1 VFYSLI
7 NPLGLALVLAVIA
20 RRDWLLGCLAAYPY
34 TSIIM
39 AWYTLDGTPF
49 LVYLVSLVLYALF
62 ALLFL
67 ALQSR
72 TLKFISLLAG
82 TLIIGGG
89 FFVYNWEGIQTLL
102 FIAVRNIL
110 ILVFPL
116 IFGRFA
122 SRFALTVRSL
132 ANRFAQRR
140 RKVSSMSR
148 RRKLLP
154 SVAIV
159 VLVVGFILTSIG
171 VYSGRQLRILRG
183 QAVYATPEDGMQE
196 LIANRYSGVE
206 RADLV
211 HAGESIF
218 ADLWFVEAYVWATS
232 RTDGKGFSSRGYD
245 NPGWYFLR
253 VQNGWIFVPES
264 RFPEVVAFGKWLF
277 GLSR

>member
-1 VFYSLI
+1 MPENLGVIIQGVFYGLI

-20 RRDWLLGCLAAYPY
+20 RKDWLLGCLAAYPY

-39 AWYTLDGTPF
+39 ACWYTLDRTPF
-49 LVYLVSLVLYALF
+49 LVYAVSLALYVLF
-62 ALLFL
+62 VLLFL
-67 ALQSR
+67 VLQSR
-72 TLKFISLLAG
+72 TLKFISLLTG

-116 IFGRFA
+116 IFGRFV

-140 RKVSSMSR
+140 RKMSPMSR

-154 SVAIV
+154 SVVIV

-183 QAVYATPEDGMQE
+183 A
-196 LIANRYSGVE
+196 SGLCN
-206 RADLV
+206 A
-211 HAGESIF
+211 
-218 ADLWFVEAYVWATS
+218 
-232 RTDGKGFSSRGYD
+232 
-245 NPGWYFLR
+245 
-253 VQNGWIFVPES
+253 
-264 RFPEVVAFGKWLF
+264 
-277 GLSR
+277 